1 MKPLARRGSIGNT
14 LTAAIIFSLVA
25 INSYADDKKKKQ
37 EPPNDPVARA
47 EYCAALPEEERR
59 EIRACKT
66 QAERDEDD
74 QKKRIKEIEARERGD
89 KSSFFRKF
97 MIDALWVPMS
107 GGGQYGLIGT
117 HLDVASVGRLHL
129 FGPPGVLM
137 VMEKTENGG
146 SRLRPAMTWGV
157 SIYLIEFEFPGS
169 NGRRAQLFFNLAK
182 SWSAGDARAGRDLCG
197 LSMAWKK

>member
-1 MKPLARRGSIGNT
+1 MNPLVRRSSIANA
-14 LTAAIIFSLVA
+14 LPAAIIFSLVA
-25 INSYADDKKKKQ
+25 LNSYADDKKKP
-37 EPPNDPVARA
+37 EPPKDPVARA

-59 EIRACKT
+59 EIKECKT

-74 QKKRIKEIEARERGD
+74 QKKRIKEIEDRERGN

-97 MIDALWVPMS
+97 MIDGLWVPMS

-146 SRLRPAMTWGV
+146 SRLRPAWTWGV

-169 NGRRAQLFFNLAK
+169 NGRRAQMFFNLAK

-197 LSMAWKK
+197 LSLAWKK